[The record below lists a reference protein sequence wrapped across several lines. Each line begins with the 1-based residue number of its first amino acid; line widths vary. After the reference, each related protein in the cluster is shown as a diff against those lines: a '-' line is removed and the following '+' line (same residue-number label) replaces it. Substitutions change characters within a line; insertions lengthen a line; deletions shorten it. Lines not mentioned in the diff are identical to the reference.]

1 MLKVPLEMT
10 IYMVYLIQKKENEM
24 DISMWQMG
32 GLLVALCGVS
42 WLADRLGWWQ

>member
-1 MLKVPLEMT
+1 
-10 IYMVYLIQKKENEM
+10 M

-32 GLLVALCGVS
+32 GLLVALGAMC

>member
-1 MLKVPLEMT
+1 
-10 IYMVYLIQKKENEM
+10 M

-32 GLLVALCGVS
+32 GLMVALGVVC